1 MQFTGLDTFSRA
13 GGVEY
18 DSISYRLKDK
28 NIQPYGGIMYRF
40 KLIALTC
47 LASNAIYPMSIIIG
61 DGNVK
66 TTITAGGVSTILRNT
81 NASGNMMFFNGKFIC
96 NGCSG
101 HAEIQEGLIKRIID
115 CKDGNCVETQ
125 VSPLGAKQIKS
136 PAIPS
141 HGFWDYIK
149 QHPSIAAIGLGVL
162 AGSSYAVY
170 KYYKTPKKR

>member
-1 MQFTGLDTFSRA
+1 
-13 GGVEY
+13 
-18 DSISYRLKDK
+18 
-28 NIQPYGGIMYRF
+28 MYRF

-66 TTITAGGVSTILRNT
+66 TTITAGGGSTILHNGTGRMT
-81 NASGNMMFFNGKFIC
+81 FSNGKFIC

-125 VSPLGAKQIKS
+125 VSPWGAKQVNS
-136 PAIPS
+136 PITIPS
-141 HGFWDYIK
+141 HSLWDSIR
-149 QHPSIAAIGLGVL
+149 QHPYIAAVGLGMLV
-162 AGSSYAVY
+162 GSSYAAY